1 MEDNLN
7 DTHSAAGT
15 YLYQVIKP
23 VARILIRFGFSAR
36 NAADLI
42 RWAYV
47 KVFYE
52 TPEFW
57 RYDEPTALQCSL
69 KTGIQRSEIT
79 DLLKID
85 HPQSTV
91 RTERRNRAAH
101 ILSAW
106 INDPDFHSNGQPAE
120 LPISSPDGKSFRSL
134 VNRYEADARY
144 ASILDDLISVGC
156 AEQNNNWVRLVNR
169 TYGLHGIDTEK
180 LKLAGDMTHQLIQTT
195 EHNLTAESI
204 HQRRL
209 QRFWWQRRVPA
220 DRAKEAHT
228 LIKLI
233 GESAGRKMDAA
244 LAELADKNQAYDTDY
259 VEIGFGIYGYQGA
272 GKTGEPEMTS
282 RHGLS
287 VREEK
292 LH

>member
-7 DTHSAAGT
+7 DNHSAAGT

-23 VARILIRFGFSAR
+23 VVRILIRFGFSAR

-57 RYDEPTALQCSL
+57 RNNEPTAHQCSL

-85 HPQSTV
+85 HPQSTI
-91 RTERRNRAAH
+91 RTDRRNRAAR

-106 INDPDFHSNGQPAE
+106 ITDSDFHSNGQPAE

-144 ASILDDLISVGC
+144 RSVLDDLVAVGC
-156 AEQNNNWVRLVNR
+156 VELSGDNVKLVSR
-169 TYGLHGIDTEK
+169 TYGLKGVDAKKLEISGYMSARLGDTVSSP
-180 LKLAGDMTHQLIQTT
+180 IQ
-195 EHNLTAESI
+195 
-204 HQRRL
+204 
-209 QRFWWQRRVPA
+209 
-220 DRAKEAHT
+220 DT
-228 LIKLI
+228 LS
-233 GESAGRKMDAA
+233 E
-244 LAELADKNQAYDTDY
+244 
-259 VEIGFGIYGYQGA
+259 
-272 GKTGEPEMTS
+272 
-282 RHGLS
+282 
-287 VREEK
+287 
-292 LH
+292 